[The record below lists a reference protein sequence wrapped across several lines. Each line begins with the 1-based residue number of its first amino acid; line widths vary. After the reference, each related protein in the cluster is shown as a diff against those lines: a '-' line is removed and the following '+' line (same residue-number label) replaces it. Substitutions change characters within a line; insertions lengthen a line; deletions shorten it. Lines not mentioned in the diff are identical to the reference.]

1 MAGTAAARQEL
12 GVGAGG
18 DRTVEIDRRAEATA
32 VDALERIVVEG
43 IEINLPAATAIPLGF
58 IASEADQCFS
68 LSCPFEIA
76 MSKVWA
82 NGFVILAAVASR

>member
-1 MAGTAAARQEL
+1 MVCSE
-12 GVGAGG
+12 
-18 DRTVEIDRRAEATA
+18 ES
-32 VDALERIVVEG
+32 LERIVVEG
-43 IEINLPAATAIPLGF
+43 IGINLPAATAIPLGF